1 MAADPSFIE
10 EIAGQAR
17 LDAALSWR
25 KMFGEYALYLD
36 GKVVAL
42 VCDNQLFV
50 KSTEAGHALL
60 EPEQAMG
67 APFPGARPHLLI
79 DPVEQSDVLSR
90 LLRATAAALPL
101 PKPRPRKT
109 GKASAAAKPR

>member
-1 MAADPSFIE
+1 MATNPSFVD
-10 EIAGQAR
+10 EISAQAR
-17 LDAALSWR
+17 LGAALTSR

-50 KSTEAGHALL
+50 KPTAAGQALL
-60 EPEQAMG
+60 DDPLVAP
-67 APFPGARPHLLI
+67 PFPGAKPHLLV
-79 DPVEQSDVLSR
+79 DPVEQADVLSR

-101 PKPRPRKT
+101 PKPKA
-109 GKASAAAKPR
+109 GKGATPARRR